1 MLERVL
7 LYTEV
12 FVGRKPEIQ
21 RKKVKKAMHLRDTR
35 SAVLSDRHFILSSR
49 KTKGMGGG
57 EWDVGVEPGVM
68 HQQMSGFMV
77 SKDKQKI
84 SISVRKRNYTPD
96 AGKSSNHIKTLRVI
110 LISMA

>member
-35 SAVLSDRHFILSSR
+35 SAVLSDRHFMLSSR
-49 KTKGMGGG
+49 KTKGMRGGA
-57 EWDVGVEPGVM
+57 VGCG
-68 HQQMSGFMV
+68 SGTRGYAPANERFHGLE
-77 SKDKQKI
+77 
-84 SISVRKRNYTPD
+84 R
-96 AGKSSNHIKTLRVI
+96 
-110 LISMA
+110 

>member
-1 MLERVL
+1 MIVTLCSL
-7 LYTEV
+7 
-12 FVGRKPEIQ
+12 VGKQ
-21 RKKVKKAMHLRDTR
+21 REW
-35 SAVLSDRHFILSSR
+35 
-49 KTKGMGGG
+49 GEG
-57 EWDVGVEPGVM
+57 EWDVGVGPGVM